1 MFNILQIQ
9 NFKSIKDLKLDC
21 KRVNIFIGKPNTG
34 KTNILEA
41 LGLMGL
47 NQSPNG
53 LSDLKI
59 FARHETIN
67 NLFYDENIEQHIT
80 IKFGDY
86 LFSLSYD
93 KQNFSGYI
101 GSGATVI
108 QPFFEFKADYEHIT
122 SSTNSQK
129 KTNIK
134 YYRYNEKTKYNL
146 KEADYLLPVVGDN
159 LVFLLTINKKL
170 RSLTAD
176 LFKEFGLRVVLEPQI
191 NQIKIQKEIDDIITY
206 PYILVSDTL
215 RRLIFHLAA
224 IETNKDSVIVLD
236 EPEAFAFPY
245 YVKYIAERI
254 GLDDSNQYF
263 VATHNPYFLS
273 SIIEKTQKEDLAI
286 FVSYFDD
293 YQTKI
298 RTIKDNEISGIF
310 EMSQNKDIFL
320 NLEKYINKL

>member
-146 KEADYLLPVVGDN
+146 
-159 LVFLLTINKKL
+159 I
-170 RSLTAD
+170 
-176 LFKEFGLRVVLEPQI
+176 
-191 NQIKIQKEIDDIITY
+191 
-206 PYILVSDTL
+206 
-215 RRLIFHLAA
+215 
-224 IETNKDSVIVLD
+224 
-236 EPEAFAFPY
+236 
-245 YVKYIAERI
+245 
-254 GLDDSNQYF
+254 
-263 VATHNPYFLS
+263 
-273 SIIEKTQKEDLAI
+273 
-286 FVSYFDD
+286 
-293 YQTKI
+293 
-298 RTIKDNEISGIF
+298 
-310 EMSQNKDIFL
+310 
-320 NLEKYINKL
+320 